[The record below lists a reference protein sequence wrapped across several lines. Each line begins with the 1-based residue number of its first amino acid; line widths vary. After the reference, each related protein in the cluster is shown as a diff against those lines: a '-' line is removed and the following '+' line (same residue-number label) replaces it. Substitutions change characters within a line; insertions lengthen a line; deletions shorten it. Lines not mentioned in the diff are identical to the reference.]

1 MFDDMFPNHNERYD
15 APDLIPEDL
24 IFDNLLSLDNT
35 IVPPVPQEI
44 TELRHQIDHLTIE
57 LNTLTLRHE
66 IEKTKR
72 QRLQTVVRQLKRELS
87 PQCPDL
93 TMLKQDFDKF
103 KELQNSTNYMLDGE
117 NTKTNTLAFRSVS
130 RVCQLLATMMQG
142 VYISPEV
149 LEESQILLQELMS
162 TVQQFGVHYMAS
174 YV

>member
-1 MFDDMFPNHNERYD
+1 MFLDQNERYD

-24 IFDNLLSLDNT
+24 PFDNLLNLDNV
-35 IVPPVPQEI
+35 IMPPVPQET
-44 TELRHQIDHLTIE
+44 TELRHKIDNLTVE
-57 LNTLTLRHE
+57 LNTLNLRLE

-93 TMLKQDFDKF
+93 IRLKQDFDKF

-117 NTKTNTLAFRSVS
+117 NTRTNTLVFRSIS
-130 RVCQLLATMMQG
+130 RVCQLLTMMIQG
-142 VYISPEV
+142 VYVSPEA
-149 LEESQILLQELMS
+149 LEEANILLQELMS
-162 TVQQFGVHYMAS
+162 TVQQFGVHYVAS